1 MQPTKLNWIESN
13 TPPSEIHPEL
23 LKKKRRRRSVSCNSQ
38 LKVKEWVHR
47 KAYPTS
53 VNIVKPGEEI
63 ISKHILQLRRDYG
76 GVQNLCT
83 LPTEQKEEEPV
94 ITINRPCWGSFFLLY
109 MQLSDLR
116 IWNIII
122 YQDELVSQHT
132 LAVKYEIIA
141 ELFLLRSLK
150 FHWLGRQNHHTG
162 PCLQWQGRAQTTPG
176 GHFAAQTY
184 PLQQM
189 YGPAYYTHA
198 GTYTTLYSWT
208 KHTTERGKICVHT
221 LWVVVL

>member
-1 MQPTKLNWIESN
+1 MSTQES
-13 TPPSEIHPEL
+13 L
-23 LKKKRRRRSVSCNSQ
+23 SQ
-38 LKVKEWVHR
+38 HSK
-47 KAYPTS
+47 T
-53 VNIVKPGEEI
+53 GEEI

-141 ELFLLRSLK
+141 GFLFYLDRWNFIDLEDRITI
-150 FHWLGRQNHHTG
+150 Q
-162 PCLQWQGRAQTTPG
+162 
-176 GHFAAQTY
+176 
-184 PLQQM
+184 
-189 YGPAYYTHA
+189 GPAYNDRDVLKPLLVAILQPRHTHCSKCM
-198 GTYTTLYSWT
+198 GRLITRTLA
-208 KHTTERGKICVHT
+208 HTQLCTHGQSTQQKEAKFVFIPCE
-221 LWVVVL
+221 L